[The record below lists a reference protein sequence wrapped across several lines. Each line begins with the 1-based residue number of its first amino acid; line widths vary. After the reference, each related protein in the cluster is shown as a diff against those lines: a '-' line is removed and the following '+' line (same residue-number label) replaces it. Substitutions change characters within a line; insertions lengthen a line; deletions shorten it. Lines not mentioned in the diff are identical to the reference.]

1 MSIIL
6 LGRKN
11 ARRIF
16 RGGARETHVTRV
28 ITKRLLA
35 ESRSFSD
42 LPAFLGPNGTKLYPF
57 LKLIL
62 KFKILV
68 FEFQI

>member
-1 MSIIL
+1 MT
-6 LGRKN
+6 LGPKN